1 MFILREVTEVATSSS
16 SSSIVVPV
24 TTHVTP
30 LVTGDRPSTS
40 SNFTGQDDDMDTMK
54 ASHVDDITSDIVTNP
69 ITMAPLSSSPV
80 EECLEKSRECSVP
93 QTVEVTNVDNMELQG
108 SSSSSSE
115 QDMLSMKLFT
125 SSSSTANDALN
136 NNISPAVRHDDKVCD
151 NLLEEE
157 SPTPILQ
164 QDAPLRCST
173 PDKMECNSLKTQHMS
188 RSPSIPLQNKSIKMN
203 KVDVTPVVLP
213 ERVIVLPGLYSEDSV
228 DSDHSHDSLDLFDDQ
243 VIPSSQSKGDHNQT
257 ITSPA
262 LFTADQQHQLSI
274 LLDHVDTTIDNTP
287 TSALADSIST
297 QVNISIYKL
306 SVCVCLCVCVCVYLC
321 LCACVCVFECVS
333 MLVFH
338 CVCVYICECVTYY

>member
-1 MFILREVTEVATSSS
+1 MFILREVTEVATSGSSS
-16 SSSIVVPV
+16 SSSIMPV

-30 LVTGDRPSTS
+30 LVTGDQPSTS
-40 SNFTGQDDDMDTMK
+40 TNFTGQDDYMDTMK

-93 QTVEVTNVDNMELQG
+93 PQTVEVTNVDNMEQQG
-108 SSSSSSE
+108 SSSE

-125 SSSSTANDALN
+125 SSSSTANDALNN

-164 QDAPLRCST
+164 QNAPLRCST

-188 RSPSIPLQNKSIKMN
+188 RSPSIPLQNTSIKMN

-243 VIPSSQSKGDHNQT
+243 VIPISQSKGDHNQT

-262 LFTADQQHQLSI
+262 LFTADQQHQPSI
-274 LLDHVDTTIDNTP
+274 LLDHVETTIDNTP

-306 SVCVCLCVCVCVYLC
+306 SVCVCLCVSVYVYTCVRVPVSVCLSVSVCLYFIVCLCVYL
-321 LCACVCVFECVS
+321 
-333 MLVFH
+333 
-338 CVCVYICECVTYY
+338 

>member
-1 MFILREVTEVATSSS
+1 MNNCIVFILREVTEAATSSS
-16 SSSIVVPV
+16 SSSSIVMSV

-30 LVTGDRPSTS
+30 LVTGDQPSTS

-93 QTVEVTNVDNMELQG
+93 QTVEVTNVDNMEQQG
-108 SSSSSSE
+108 SSSE

-243 VIPSSQSKGDHNQT
+243 VIPSSQSKGDHNPT

-262 LFTADQQHQLSI
+262 LFTVDQQHQSSI
-274 LLDHVDTTIDNTP
+274 LLDHVETTIDNTP

-297 QVNISIYKL
+297 QVSIYKL
-306 SVCVCLCVCVCVYLC
+306 LVC